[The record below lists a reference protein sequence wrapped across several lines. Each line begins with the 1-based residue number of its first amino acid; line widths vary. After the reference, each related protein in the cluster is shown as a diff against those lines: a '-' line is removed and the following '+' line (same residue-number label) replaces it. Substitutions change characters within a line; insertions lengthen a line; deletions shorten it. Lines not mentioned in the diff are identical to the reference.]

1 MSKGLDLRLPSYI
14 TVRTP
19 TLDRTEWWTSGLP
32 FGAIE
37 ELLRIGNT
45 QSVRAICAS
54 PNRLGDPQCIDP
66 NLTIHDTLGIID
78 QSHDSIIEASEM
90 QEPDKSVDMG
100 TMVDTTSE
108 LRTSKILDLT
118 ALKSV
123 LPKSMIEE
131 GLSCPSVDLA
141 STREPATP
149 QYRHIL
155 FSLANNGAGLEEADM
170 GKVLGFLQKPASQ
183 GLIQLLRSDS
193 RYSSRAV
200 AQTIFK
206 GAIELGDASLI
217 DLLLNEKSLGIDV
230 NRLWCRVEGNRYT
243 PIERASWLRHEEVI
257 KVLVEHNSDVN
268 RTCPHQQEFEGAL
281 DCAIGTFTPYT
292 RVNSQIVRKL
302 LDAGGDVSEYTL
314 IRLIRSGQ
322 GEIVGILMSANA
334 LKNVAKWGN
343 WGALCPAIRLLD
355 DQTAMGTIRVI
366 LDIGAD
372 LNFRQ
377 ERNGDLW
384 REDFCGE
391 TVIDA
396 AAQRGS
402 FEMVELLL
410 RSGARLTRSTLVF
423 AVSSGNHHLM
433 QMLLERGADVNSHHK
448 DCLRLARFKT
458 TPLAEAIRL
467 QNPETIGL
475 LQQYDTF
482 RLDDDTQ
489 FLAAIVAASEV
500 GNITFIERLIQI
512 GGQARATEMGYALA
526 IAISDGQDE
535 AVTMLIDA
543 GADFNVIN
551 PEVGPP
557 LIEAIERHNAG
568 LVHLLL
574 EAGAVTDYDPNA
586 RGDTLRRAVRWGDH
600 SIVKSLILAGAE
612 VCGVDN
618 SRGTPLTQAVER
630 HDQALVQLL
639 LDAGADVNSADH
651 GRAAIDYA
659 LVKGDI
665 SMACYLLK
673 YGADPR
679 DTPRL
684 GKAMVESPE
693 FLELLLKQH
702 RMRHSYFPVKFGCN
716 ALIKAI
722 ELGDE
727 NAIRMMLERGL
738 DANSLTP
745 IVYDDGNSPTPTG
758 NSDDAC
764 SPFERAIINST
775 VDVIELFLQKG
786 CNPNSIVFEASRY
799 QDVGYRSTGFLVAIS
814 TRNVSKVKLLHRYGA
829 DVNFPAHTRVK
840 RTPLQ
845 EAAAAGSIDMVE
857 LLIRLGA
864 EVNAPAAQRSG
875 GTALQFA
882 AIGGYIPIACL
893 LLNAQADVNAPASR
907 VNGRMA
913 LEGAAEH
920 GRLDMLQILLNAG
933 AGNGGRDQG
942 QFTRA
947 IELAR
952 DQEFDHIADFLENYL
967 QQNRQKYEPVM
978 PAERF
983 EDDFGMWDAIQQN
996 RQEDEPVMPAE
1007 RFDDDFGMWD
1017 ADGGIEGIDMDQLDK
1032 WMAESNF

>member
-1 MSKGLDLRLPSYI
+1 MLKGLDPPLPSYI

-19 TLDRTEWWTSGLP
+19 ILDRTEWWTSGLP

-54 PNRLGDPQCIDP
+54 PNRLGDPLYIDP

-78 QSHDSIIEASEM
+78 RSHGSIIEASEM
-90 QEPDKSVDMG
+90 QDPDESVDMG
-100 TMVDTTSE
+100 AMVDTTSE
-108 LRTSKILDLT
+108 LRTSKILDFT

-141 STREPATP
+141 STRESVTSH
-149 QYRHIL
+149 YRQIL
-155 FSLANNGAGLEEADM
+155 FSLANNCAGLEKAEIE
-170 GKVLGFLQKPASQ
+170 KVLGFLQKTASQ
-183 GLIQLLRSDS
+183 GLIQLLRSDP
-193 RYSSRAV
+193 RYSSRAI
-200 AQTIFK
+200 AQIIFK

-230 NRLWCRVEGNRYT
+230 NRLWCRIEGSRYT

-257 KVLVEHNSDVN
+257 KVLLEHNSDVN
-268 RTCPHQQEFEGAL
+268 RTCPHQRQFEGAL
-281 DCAIGTFTPYT
+281 DCAIGTFIEYI
-292 RVNSQIVRKL
+292 RVNSQIFRKL
-302 LDAGGDVSEYTL
+302 LNVGGDVSERTL
-314 IRLIRSGQ
+314 KQLIHFRE
-322 GEIVGILMSANA
+322 GEFVGFLMSANA
-334 LKNVAKWGN
+334 LKNVAKWGK
-343 WGALCPAIRLLD
+343 WGIFCDAILFLD
-355 DQTAMGTIRVI
+355 DQTAMGTIRVG

-372 LNFRQ
+372 LNVRDESHRHNWYKEFRGN
-377 ERNGDLW
+377 R
-384 REDFCGE
+384 
-391 TVIDA
+391 VIDA

-402 FEMVELLL
+402 VEMVELLL
-410 RSGARLTRSTLVF
+410 RSGAKLTRRTLVF

-433 QMLLERGADVNSHHK
+433 QMLLERGADVNSHH
-448 DCLRLARFKT
+448 DNCLRFESIKT

-512 GGQARATEMGYALA
+512 GGQARAREMGYALA
-526 IAISDGQDE
+526 IAISEGQDE
-535 AVTMLIDA
+535 AVTILIDA
-543 GADFNVIN
+543 GADFNATNAEI
-551 PEVGPP
+551 GPP
-557 LIEAIERHNAG
+557 LIDAIERHNAG

-574 EAGAVTDYDPNA
+574 EAGAVADNDQKP
-586 RGDTLRRAVRWGDH
+586 RGETLRRAVQWGDH
-600 SIVKSLILAGAE
+600 SIVKSLILAGAD
-612 VCGVDN
+612 VNTIGH
-618 SRGTPLTQAVER
+618 SGGTPLTQAVER
-630 HDQALVQLL
+630 HDQALAQLL
-639 LDAGADVNSADH
+639 LDAGADVNSGAC
-651 GRAAIDYA
+651 GWASIDLA
-659 LVKGDI
+659 LVNGDI

-693 FLELLLKQH
+693 FLKLLLEQH

-745 IVYDDGNSPTPTG
+745 IGYD
-758 NSDDAC
+758 DDAC
-764 SPFERAIINST
+764 SPFGRAIINST

-786 CNPNSIVFEASRY
+786 CNPNSIVFEASRR
-799 QDVGYRSTGFLVAIS
+799 QDGGYRSTGFLFAIS
-814 TRNVSKVKLLHRYGA
+814 TRNVSTVKLLHRYGA
-829 DVNFPAHTRVK
+829 DVNLSAHTRVK

-845 EAAAAGSIDMVE
+845 EAAATGSTDIVE

-893 LLNAQADVNAPASR
+893 LLNSQADVNAPATK
-907 VNGRMA
+907 VTGRMA

-920 GRLDMLQILLNAG
+920 GRLDMLQLLLNAG

-967 QQNRQKYEPVM
+967 QQNRQEDEPVM

-996 RQEDEPVMPAE
+996 RQEDEPVMPVE
-1007 RFDDDFGMWD
+1007 PFEDEFGIWD

-1032 WMAESNF
+1032 WMVESNF

>member
-1 MSKGLDLRLPSYI
+1 MLKGLDLQLPSYI
-14 TVRTP
+14 RVRTP
-19 TLDRTEWWTSGLP
+19 TVDKTEWWTSGLP
-32 FGAIE
+32 FDAIE

-45 QSVRAICAS
+45 SSVRAICAS
-54 PNRLGDPQCIDP
+54 PNPPGDPQNMDS
-66 NLTIHDTLGIID
+66 NLTVHDRLDIID
-78 QSHDSIIEASEM
+78 QSHDSIIETSEM
-90 QEPDKSVDMG
+90 QEPDESVDMG

-131 GLSCPSVDLA
+131 GLSCLSVDLA
-141 STREPATP
+141 CTRESATP
-149 QYRHIL
+149 HYRHIL
-155 FSLANNGAGLEEADM
+155 FSLANNCAGLEEADM
-170 GKVLGFLQKPASQ
+170 GKVLGFLQKTASQ
-183 GLIQLLRSDS
+183 GLIQLLRSDP

-200 AQTIFK
+200 AQTIFQ

-243 PIERASWLRHEEVI
+243 PIERASRLRHDKVI
-257 KVLVEHNSDVN
+257 KVLLEHESDVN
-268 RTCPHQQEFEGAL
+268 RTCSHQRQFAGAL

-292 RVNSQIVRKL
+292 RVDSQIVRKL
-302 LDAGGDVSEYTL
+302 LDAGGDVPKYTLEQL
-314 IRLIRSGQ
+314 IRLRE
-322 GEIVGILMSANA
+322 GEFVGVLMSANA
-334 LKNVAKWGN
+334 LKNVAKWGK
-343 WGALCPAIRLLD
+343 WGTFCDAILFLD
-355 DQTAMGTIRVI
+355 DETAMGTLRVM

-372 LNFRQ
+372 LNFRD
-377 ERNGDLW
+377 ERLRDICHK
-384 REDFCGE
+384 DFCGDR
-391 TVIDA
+391 VIDA
-396 AAQRGS
+396 AARRGS

-410 RSGARLTRSTLVF
+410 RSGARLTRKTLIF

-433 QMLLERGADVNSHHK
+433 QMLLERGADVNSHHYN
-448 DCLRLARFKT
+448 CLRFESIKT

-489 FLAAIVAASEV
+489 FLAAIFAASEV

-512 GGQARATEMGYALA
+512 GGQARAMEMGYALA
-526 IAISDGQDE
+526 IAIREGQDE

-543 GADFNVIN
+543 GADFNETKSEI
-551 PEVGPP
+551 GPP
-557 LIEAIERHNAG
+557 LIEAIKRHNAG

-574 EAGAVTDYDPNA
+574 EAGAVTDYYQEP
-586 RGDTLRRAVRWGDH
+586 GGEILCLAVQWGDH
-600 SIVKSLILAGAE
+600 SIVKSLILAGAD
-612 VCGVDN
+612 VCRIGE
-618 SRGTPLTQAVER
+618 SGGTPLTQAVER

-693 FLELLLKQH
+693 FLELLLEQH

-745 IVYDDGNSPTPTG
+745 IVYDDANSLTPIG
-758 NSDDAC
+758 YGEDAC
-764 SPFERAIINST
+764 SPFGRAIINST

-786 CNPNSIVFEASRY
+786 CNPNSIVFEASRHENA
-799 QDVGYRSTGFLVAIS
+799 GYRLTGFLAAIS
-814 TRNVSKVKLLHRYGA
+814 TRNVSTVKILHRYGA

-845 EAAAAGSIDMVE
+845 EAAATGSTDMVE

-920 GRLDMLQILLNAG
+920 GRLDMLQLLLKAG

-947 IELAR
+947 IDLAR
-952 DQEFDHIADFLENYL
+952 DQGFDHIADFLENYL

-983 EDDFGMWDAIQQN
+983 EDDFGMWDA
-996 RQEDEPVMPAE
+996 
-1007 RFDDDFGMWD
+1007 
-1017 ADGGIEGIDMDQLDK
+1017 DGGIEGIDMDQLDK